1 VNPTEPG
8 PSDRPAPPPPSPDEA
23 AVAPR
28 GDRPDAAADG
38 GLEATTVFPT
48 RPPDPAPPAQRHD
61 APLSPGRH
69 AGPVAAPEP
78 SHSSDWASDQT
89 TIIPAGAWPDAP
101 GSTPEWSAAGA
112 VSPAPSATNPSQP
125 PWTGPAA
132 QAGGGSTGQTGP
144 GSTGQAGWQGQPSP
158 AGPAPRS
165 AGHDWRGGQP
175 PPPPRQGAPGQ
186 PPGAPPG
193 WQRGPAPPPA
203 WQGNQPPA
211 PPPAWQGNQPPA
223 PPPAW
228 PGNQPPGPP
237 PAWPGNQPPGPP
249 PPWPGNQ
256 PPLAAAPPAW
266 SGQPGQPAGSSSTGR
281 PASTAAEESS
291 VSGTSRRSV
300 IIGAG
305 VAAAAG
311 VGGFVWYTAA
321 GPKPRAT
328 SPTPGGGSATLAP
341 LSDVPQNGGIVLA
354 DDSIVLTRESGN
366 TVHGYSAICTHQGCL
381 VSKVS
386 GGQISCPCHGSVFD
400 ANTGAVING
409 PATAPLPPVRVSVV
423 NGSVVRGGG

>member
-1 VNPTEPG
+1 MNPTEPG

-23 AVAPR
+23 AVAPP

-48 RPPDPAPPAQRHD
+48 RPPDPGPAPPAERYD

-69 AGPVAAPEP
+69 AGPVTAPEP
-78 SHSSDWASDQT
+78 SHSSDRASDQT

-101 GSTPEWSAAGA
+101 GSTPEWSAPGA

-158 AGPAPRS
+158 AGPAS
-165 AGHDWRGGQP
+165 GLAGHDWRGGQP

-186 PPGAPPG
+186 PPGQPPGAPPG
-193 WQRGPAPPPA
+193 WQRGPAPPP
-203 WQGNQPPA
+203 G
-211 PPPAWQGNQPPA
+211 
-223 PPPAW
+223 
-228 PGNQPPGPP
+228 
-237 PAWPGNQPPGPP
+237 WPGNQPPGPP
-249 PPWPGNQ
+249 PPWQGNQ

-266 SGQPGQPAGSSSTGR
+266 SSQPGQPAGSSSTGR

-300 IIGAG
+300 IIGTG

-366 TVHGYSAICTHQGCL
+366 TVHGFSAICTHQGCL

-400 ANTGAVING
+400 ANSGAVING
-409 PATAPLPPVRVSVV
+409 PAAAPLPPVRVSVV